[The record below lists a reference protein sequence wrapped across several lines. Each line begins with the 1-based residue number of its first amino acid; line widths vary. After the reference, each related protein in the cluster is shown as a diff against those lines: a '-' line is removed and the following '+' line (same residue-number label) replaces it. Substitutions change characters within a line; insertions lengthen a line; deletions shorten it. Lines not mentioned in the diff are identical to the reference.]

1 MKNKELFTKTVN
13 ILVDAYF
20 KNTLQHGNCA
30 ACAVGNIIACNMGI
44 KFRISAVCDGFYTW
58 DGLKVSWNKVFV
70 TPFNHQQ
77 HNEFN
82 YEGEAKE
89 QIDSTGYT
97 WQELAKVEFAFE
109 TAYEGKSEDDYM
121 FNGLMSVV
129 DVLIEIHEGNETEKE
144 TAKELFVLN

>member
-44 KFRISAVCDGFYTW
+44 KFRISTVCDGFYTW

-70 TPFNHQQ
+70 TP
-77 HNEFN
+77 FN

-109 TAYEGKSEDDYM
+109 TAYVGKSEDDYM
-121 FNGLMSVV
+121 FNGLMAVV
-129 DVLIEIHEGNETEKE
+129 DVLIEIHEGNETEKV
-144 TAKELFVLN
+144 TAKELFTV